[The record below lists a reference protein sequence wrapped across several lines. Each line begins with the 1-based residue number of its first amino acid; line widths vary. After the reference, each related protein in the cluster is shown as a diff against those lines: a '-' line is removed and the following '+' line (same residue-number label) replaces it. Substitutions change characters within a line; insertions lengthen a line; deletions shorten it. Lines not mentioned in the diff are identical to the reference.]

1 MERKYNAVLSIFMA
15 LFMASVI
22 LFGCA
27 RANNNMKNNSEEQG
41 QSSENSTTEK
51 DSNSD
56 SILLGKKISQGLKDI
71 EGIDKATV
79 FIKESTALVGVAM
92 KDGAEEITDD
102 LRKKIEEKVKEISPK
117 IKKVAITAD
126 KELLE
131 NLDEMTNDFMNGKTF
146 EELKKDLSEIMDK
159 LGS

>member
-1 MERKYNAVLSIFMA
+1 MERKYNTVLSIFMA
-15 LFMASVI
+15 LFIGSVI

-27 RANNNMKNNSEEQG
+27 KSNNNTKDNSGEQG
-41 QSSENSTTEK
+41 QSSENGTTQK

-56 SILLGKKISQGLKDI
+56 SILLGKMISQGLKDI
-71 EGIDKATV
+71 EGIEKATV

-92 KDGAEEITDD
+92 KDGAVEITDD

-131 NLDEMTNDFMNGKTF
+131 NLDEMTNDFMNGKTL